1 MKVWLLNPPYK
12 EKVIREG
19 RCEQEIGLFQTTY
32 PPLTL
37 SQLASILKP
46 KYEPVLIDAVAE
58 SITETYLI
66 NKINQEKPRHV
77 FVNTST
83 PTFDNDL
90 SITKTL
96 LKNSP
101 ETKFYM
107 FGVHAKYFSGRINL
121 PKHIILLNKEPE
133 KKAFELIGKKKVKF
147 KEYPIPSWDLINL
160 NNYKIPLKNKPF
172 LIVQTSR
179 GCPYSCTFCTAPFYY
194 GKKYRM
200 KTVNYTIKE
209 IQNITKLGINEI
221 LFYSETFTL
230 NKEYVKEICN
240 IIIKNKL
247 NINWMC
253 NSRVDTV
260 DYELLKLMKKSGCW
274 LISYG
279 IESASQ
285 DILNKSN
292 KNYKLYQAK
301 NAIKLTNKAGI
312 LSLGHFILGLPGE
325 TKESLQK
332 TIKLSRKINL
342 DFALY
347 YVATPFP
354 GSQLYE
360 KNKDSVKNVSSLSY
374 SKNNINNDLDLEKSL
389 KNAYTKFYFNLN
401 RLKTIYKLTKVT
413 NITSLPSILQSGIKT
428 AKILLK

>member
-1 MKVWLLNPPYK
+1 
-12 EKVIREG
+12 
-19 RCEQEIGLFQTTY
+19 
-32 PPLTL
+32 
-37 SQLASILKP
+37 
-46 KYEPVLIDAVAE
+46 
-58 SITETYLI
+58 
-66 NKINQEKPRHV
+66 
-77 FVNTST
+77 
-83 PTFDNDL
+83 
-90 SITKTL
+90 
-96 LKNSP
+96 
-101 ETKFYM
+101 
-107 FGVHAKYFSGRINL
+107 
-121 PKHIILLNKEPE
+121 
-133 KKAFELIGKKKVKF
+133 
-147 KEYPIPSWDLINL
+147 
-160 NNYKIPLKNKPF
+160 
-172 LIVQTSR
+172 
-179 GCPYSCTFCTAPFYY
+179 
-194 GKKYRM
+194 
-200 KTVNYTIKE
+200 
-209 IQNITKLGINEI
+209 
-221 LFYSETFTL
+221 
-230 NKEYVKEICN
+230 
-240 IIIKNKL
+240 
-247 NINWMC
+247 MC

-374 SKNNINNDLDLEKSL
+374 SKNNINKDLDLEKSL